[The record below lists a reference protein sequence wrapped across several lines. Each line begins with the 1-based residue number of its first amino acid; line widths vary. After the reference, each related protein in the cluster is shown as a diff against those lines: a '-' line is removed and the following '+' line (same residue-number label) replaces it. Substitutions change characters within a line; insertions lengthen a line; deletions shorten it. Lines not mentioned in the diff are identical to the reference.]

1 MEVEIVRFVTVRHGN
16 GTIERWMSAVE
27 FREMLL
33 HLTPNVLTEITIQ
46 RCPTPPN
53 LKPYPRSKRKGL
65 TCAHPRT

>member
-1 MEVEIVRFVTVRHGN
+1 MEVEIVHYVTVKHGN

-46 RCPTPPN
+46 REHN
-53 LKPYPRSKRKGL
+53 
-65 TCAHPRT
+65 PRTF

>member
-1 MEVEIVRFVTVRHGN
+1 MEVEIVRFVTVKHGN

-46 RCPTPPN
+46 REPTP
-53 LKPYPRSKRKGL
+53 
-65 TCAHPRT
+65 RT

>member
-1 MEVEIVRFVTVRHGN
+1 MEVEIVHYVTVRHGN

-46 RCPTPPN
+46 KSPPPNYLNPTPGV
-53 LKPYPRSKRKGL
+53 KGR
-65 TCAHPRT
+65 A

>member
-1 MEVEIVRFVTVRHGN
+1 MEVEIVHFVTVKHGN

-46 RCPTPPN
+46 RCPTP
-53 LKPYPRSKRKGL
+53 
-65 TCAHPRT
+65 RTI

>member
-1 MEVEIVRFVTVRHGN
+1 MEVEIVHYVTVKHGN

-46 RCPTPPN
+46 RCPTPRTCNPT
-53 LKPYPRSKRKGL
+53 PGVKGR
-65 TCAHPRT
+65 A

>member
-1 MEVEIVRFVTVRHGN
+1 MEIEIVRFVTVRHGN

-46 RCPTPPN
+46 RCPTPERETLP
-53 LKPYPRSKRKGL
+53 PE
-65 TCAHPRT
+65 

>member
-1 MEVEIVRFVTVRHGN
+1 MRHGN

-33 HLTPNVLTEITIQ
+33 HLTPNVLTEIT
-46 RCPTPPN
+46 PELETLPPN

>member
-1 MEVEIVRFVTVRHGN
+1 MEP
-16 GTIERWMSAVE
+16 MSAVE

-33 HLTPNVLTEITIQ
+33 HLTPNVLTEIT
-46 RCPTPPN
+46 PN

>member
-1 MEVEIVRFVTVRHGN
+1 MEVEIVHYVTVKHGK

-46 RCPTPPN
+46 REPNPTHGV
-53 LKPYPRSKRKGL
+53 KGR
-65 TCAHPRT
+65 A